1 MTTHRLALALLLAG
15 AVSAH
20 AQTAAPPAPA
30 PVYAIDYGDPIT
42 DAQAAKVMEA
52 ATALARR
59 NGWRVVITVL
69 DPAGHAKVVQRLD
82 QAQFGSLEVSA
93 AKAYTVVAYKR
104 SSRWY
109 AQQVAAGG
117 MGYMRVPG
125 ALPLAGGVAIIV
137 DNKIIGS
144 IGVSGSSSDQDEQ
157 VALEGAN
164 ALRAP

>member
-1 MTTHRLALALLLAG
+1 MTNHRLAFALLLAG

-20 AQTAAPPAPA
+20 AQTPAPPAP
-30 PVYAIDYGDPIT
+30 VYGIDYGAPIT
-42 DAQAAKVMEA
+42 DAQAAKVMDA

-69 DPAGHAKVVQRLD
+69 DPAGHAKLVQRLD
-82 QAQFGSLEVSA
+82 NAQFGSLEVSA
-93 AKAYTVVAYKR
+93 GKAYTAVAYKR

-144 IGVSGSSSDQDEQ
+144 IGVSGASSDQDEQ

-164 ALRAP
+164 AVHTP

>member
-1 MTTHRLALALLLAG
+1 MTFHRLAFALLLAS
-15 AVSAH
+15 VCSAH
-20 AQTAAPPAPA
+20 AQTAVPPAPT
-30 PVYAIDYGDPIT
+30 YAIEYGNPIT
-42 DAQAAKVMEA
+42 DAQAAKVMDA
-52 ATALARR
+52 ATALARK

-69 DPAGHAKVVQRLD
+69 DPAGRTKVLQRLD
-82 QAQFGSLEVSA
+82 NTQFGSLEVSA
-93 AKAYTVVAYKR
+93 GKAYTAVAYKR

-109 AQQVAAGG
+109 AQQVAAGNL
-117 MGYMRVPG
+117 GYMSVPG

-144 IGVSGSSSDQDEQ
+144 IGVSGASSDQDEQ

>member
-1 MTTHRLALALLLAG
+1 MTIYRLALALLLAG
-15 AVSAH
+15 AASAH
-20 AQTAAPPAPA
+20 AQTPIPPA
-30 PVYAIDYGDPIT
+30 PVYGIEYGPPIT
-42 DAQAAKVMEA
+42 DAQAAKVMDA

-69 DPAGHAKVVQRLD
+69 DPAGHTKVVQRLD
-82 QAQFGSLEVSA
+82 NAQFGSLEVSA
-93 AKAYTVVAYKR
+93 GKAYTVVAYKR

-137 DNKIIGS
+137 DDKIIGS
-144 IGVSGSSSDQDEQ
+144 IGVSGASSDQDEQ

>member
-1 MTTHRLALALLLAG
+1 MTIHRFAFALLFAS
-15 AVSAH
+15 AVSAN
-20 AQTAAPPAPA
+20 AQTPAPLA
-30 PVYAIDYGDPIT
+30 PVYANEYGSPIT
-42 DAQAAKVMEA
+42 DAQVGKVMDA

-59 NGWRVVITVL
+59 NGWRVVVTIL
-69 DPAGHAKVVQRLD
+69 DPAGRTKAVQRLD
-82 QAQFGSLEVSA
+82 NAQFGSLDVSA
-93 AKAYTVVAYKR
+93 GEAYTAIAYKR

-117 MGYMRVPG
+117 MGYMNVPG

-144 IGVSGSSSDQDEQ
+144 IGVSGASSDQDEQ

-164 ALRAP
+164 SLRTS